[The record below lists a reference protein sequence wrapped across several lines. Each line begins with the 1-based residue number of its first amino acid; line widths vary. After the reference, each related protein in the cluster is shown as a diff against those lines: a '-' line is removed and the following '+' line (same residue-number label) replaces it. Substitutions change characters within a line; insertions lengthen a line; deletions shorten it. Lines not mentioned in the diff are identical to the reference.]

1 MAVDCINYWGHVGN
15 AGYGLDYEP
24 KTQKTVLAHRKTYS
38 DFNGEIPLGAV
49 IKHTCDNKRCVNPL
63 HLQAGTQSENVKE
76 SYARGLQINARRSMT
91 EQQVISIYQ
100 AGGSQRAISKQ
111 FNTTQT
117 VVKNIKLGRTYRDIT
132 KGGVC
137 GS

>member
-1 MAVDCINYWGHVGN
+1 MGLDCVNYWGHIGK

-24 KTQKTVLAHRKTYS
+24 ATQKTVLAHRKAYY
-38 DFNGEIPLGAV
+38 DFNGEIPLGSV
-49 IKHTCDNKRCVNPL
+49 IKHKCDNKQCVNPV
-63 HLQAGTQSENVKE
+63 HLQAGTQSENVQE
-76 SYARGLQINARRSMT
+76 SYDRGRQVNPRRSMT
-91 EQQVISIYQ
+91 PEQVVAIYNSP
-100 AGGSQRAISKQ
+100 GSQRSIAKI

-117 VVKNIKLGRTYRDIT
+117 VVKNIKLGRTYCDIT